1 MTKDRIIYLLFIC
14 LSSSLL
20 IWQIY
25 VFLMYMVFKV
35 VLFNVI
41 CLKVMYNL
49 DNLKSWA
56 QRTSLANLLY
66 HKLSF
71 LNIHKDIQLNVS
83 LNTYL
88 AVVTSEVSCVSLSI
102 QNQVTSCTVYD
113 VQCHYISLKQRNTM
127 YLIKDTI
134 IYILKIHMCH
144 WELTMLVCILR
155 LCFF

>member
-1 MTKDRIIYLLFIC
+1 MSVTIQIPSWYMTKLQLNGLLNLNIITNQPVNTFDIYVFYWSYRGNILWPKIESFTL
-14 LSSSLL
+14 
-20 IWQIY
+20 Y

-83 LNTYL
+83 LNAHL

-102 QNQVTSCTVYD
+102 
-113 VQCHYISLKQRNTM
+113 
-127 YLIKDTI
+127 
-134 IYILKIHMCH
+134 
-144 WELTMLVCILR
+144 
-155 LCFF
+155 

>member
-1 MTKDRIIYLLFIC
+1 MRKTLSVTIQIPSWYMTKLQLNGLLNLNIITNQPVNTFDIYVFYWSYRANILWPIIYLLFIC

-56 QRTSLANLLY
+56 HRTSLANLLY

-83 LNTYL
+83 LNTHL

-102 QNQVTSCTVYD
+102 
-113 VQCHYISLKQRNTM
+113 
-127 YLIKDTI
+127 
-134 IYILKIHMCH
+134 
-144 WELTMLVCILR
+144 
-155 LCFF
+155 

>member
-1 MTKDRIIYLLFIC
+1 MRKTLNVTIQIPSWYMTKLQLNGLLNLNIITNQPVNNFRHLCFYWSYRGNILWPKIESFTL
-14 LSSSLL
+14 
-20 IWQIY
+20 Y

-102 QNQVTSCTVYD
+102 
-113 VQCHYISLKQRNTM
+113 
-127 YLIKDTI
+127 
-134 IYILKIHMCH
+134 
-144 WELTMLVCILR
+144 
-155 LCFF
+155 